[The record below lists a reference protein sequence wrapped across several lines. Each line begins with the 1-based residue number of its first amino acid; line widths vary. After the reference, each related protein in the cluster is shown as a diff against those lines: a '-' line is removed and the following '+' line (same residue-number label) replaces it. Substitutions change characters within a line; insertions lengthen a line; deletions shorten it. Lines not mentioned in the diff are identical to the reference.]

1 MSSPVAPVAIA
12 AVSELTPGRFPDRST
27 HGLYQAAIAKL
38 LAEWPIKPGDIQGLL
53 VAPAGMA
60 DGVSDNIFVHE
71 RLVEELGL
79 DATFAETINVGG
91 STHAVMAIR
100 AAMAVRAGLADG
112 VLCVSA
118 GRFPNVGGG
127 GAERNTRIFA
137 HPDFD
142 SLYGPYIPPIY
153 AQVATR
159 HMHEHGIGRD
169 AMAAVAVGQ
178 RAWALGHPQALMAA
192 KGALTADAV
201 LASRP
206 IASPFHLLDCSV
218 PCDGGGAFLVA
229 GERLAR
235 RLNPRPAW
243 LRGYGEMHRRANVSQ
258 LRSLGDV
265 GGQAAARAAFA
276 MADLTPGDVRLAQLY
291 DSFSYNPIL
300 GVEHMGLVPAGQGG
314 RFFLDG
320 RGAPG
325 GDLPVN
331 SNGGLLSFGHTGDA
345 SGLSVIAEATL
356 QVMGRAGDRQQRAP
370 VALVHCYGGMMSE
383 HAVLLLGDAP

>member
-1 MSSPVAPVAIA
+1 MPEAVAIA
-12 AVSELTPGRFPDRST
+12 AVSELTPGRYPDRST
-27 HGLYQAAIAKL
+27 HSLYQDAIAKL
-38 LAEWPIKPGDIQGLL
+38 LAQWPIKPGDIQGLL

-79 DATFAETINVGG
+79 DATFAETLNVGG

-100 AAMAVRAGLADG
+100 AALAIRAGLADG

-127 GAERNTRIFA
+127 GAQRNTRIFA

-159 HMHEHGIGRD
+159 HMHEYGIGRD

-178 RAWALGHPQALMAA
+178 RAWAMQHPQALMAA
-192 KGALTADAV
+192 KGALTTDAV
-201 LASRP
+201 IGARP

-218 PCDGGGAFLVA
+218 PCDGGGAYLVA
-229 GERLAR
+229 SAALAR
-235 RLNPRPAW
+235 RLNPQPAW
-243 LRGYGEMHRRANVSQ
+243 LRGFGEMHRRANVSQ
-258 LRSLGDV
+258 LRSLDAV
-265 GGQAAARAAFA
+265 GGQAAAQQAYR
-276 MADLTPGDVRLAQLY
+276 MADMTPADVRLAQLY

-300 GVEHMGLVPAGQGG
+300 GVEHMGLVPAGLGG
-314 RFFLDG
+314 RFFLEG

-331 SNGGLLSFGHTGDA
+331 SNGGLLSYGHTGDA
-345 SGLSVIAEATL
+345 SGLSVIAEAAL
-356 QVMGRAGDRQQRAP
+356 QVMGRAGVRQLPAP

-383 HAVLLLGDAP
+383 HAVLLLGQQS

>member
-1 MSSPVAPVAIA
+1 MPVAVAIA
-12 AVSELTPGRFPDRST
+12 AVSELTPGRYPQRAT
-27 HGLYQAAIAKL
+27 HALYQDAIATL
-38 LAEWPIKPGDIQGLL
+38 LAQWPIKPGDIQGLL

-79 DATFAETINVGG
+79 DSTFAETVNVGG

-100 AAMAVRAGLADG
+100 AALAIRAGLADG

-127 GAERNTRIFA
+127 GAQRNTRMFA

-159 HMHEHGIGRD
+159 HMHETGIGRD
-169 AMAAVAVGQ
+169 AMASVAVGQ
-178 RAWALGHPQALMAA
+178 RAWAIRHPQALMAA
-192 KGALTADAV
+192 KGPLTVDSV
-201 LASRP
+201 LAARP

-229 GERLAR
+229 SAALAR
-235 RLNPRPAW
+235 RINPQPAW
-243 LRGYGEMHRRANVSQ
+243 LRGFGEVHRRANISQ
-258 LRSLGDV
+258 LRCLDGV
-265 GGQAAARAAFA
+265 GGQAAAQAAFR

-345 SGLSVIAEATL
+345 SGMSVIAEAAL
-356 QVMGRAGDRQQRAP
+356 QVMGRAGDRQVSAP

-383 HAVLLLGDAP
+383 HAVLLLGNVS

>member
-1 MSSPVAPVAIA
+1 MSAAVAIA
-12 AVSELTPGRFPDRST
+12 AVSELVPGRFPDQST
-27 HGLYQAAIAKL
+27 HSLYQGAVARL

-71 RLVEELGL
+71 RLIEELGL
-79 DATFAETINVGG
+79 EARFAETVNAGG

-100 AAMAVRAGLADG
+100 AAMAIRAGLADG

-127 GAERNTRIFA
+127 GAQRNTRIFA

-159 HMHEHGIGRD
+159 HMHEHGVGRE

-178 RAWALGHPQALMAA
+178 RAWSLRHPQALMAS
-192 KGALTADAV
+192 KGPLTVDAV
-201 LASRP
+201 LDARP

-218 PCDGGGAFLVA
+218 PCDGGGAYLVA
-229 GERLAR
+229 SEHLAR
-235 RLNPRPAW
+235 RLNARPAW
-243 LRGYGEMHRRANVSQ
+243 LRGYGEIHRRANVSQ
-258 LRSLGDV
+258 LRALDDLG
-265 GGQAAARAAFA
+265 GRTAAQAAYR
-276 MADLTPGDVRLAQLY
+276 MAGLTPADVRLAQLY

-331 SNGGLLSFGHTGDA
+331 SNGGLLSYGHTGDA
-345 SGLSVIAEATL
+345 SGLSVIAEAAL
-356 QVMGRAGDRQQRAP
+356 QVMGRAEGRQLEAP

-383 HAVLLLGDAP
+383 HSVLLLADTP

>member
-1 MSSPVAPVAIA
+1 MPVAVAIA
-12 AVSELTPGRFPDRST
+12 AVSELTPGRYPQRAT
-27 HGLYQAAIAKL
+27 HALYQDAIATL
-38 LAEWPIKPGDIQGLL
+38 LAQWPIKPGDIQGLL

-79 DATFAETINVGG
+79 DSTFAETVNVGG

-100 AAMAVRAGLADG
+100 AALAIRAGLADG

-127 GAERNTRIFA
+127 GAQRNTRMFA

-159 HMHEHGIGRD
+159 HMHETGIGRD

-178 RAWALGHPQALMAA
+178 RAWAIRHPQALMAA
-192 KGALTADAV
+192 KGPLTVDSV
-201 LASRP
+201 LAARP

-229 GERLAR
+229 SAALAR
-235 RLNPRPAW
+235 RINPQPAW
-243 LRGYGEMHRRANVSQ
+243 LRGFGEVHRRANISQ
-258 LRSLGDV
+258 LRRLDDV
-265 GGQAAARAAFA
+265 GGQAAAQAAFR
-276 MADLTPGDVRLAQLY
+276 MAGLTPGDVRLAQLY

-345 SGLSVIAEATL
+345 SGMSVIAEAAL
-356 QVMGRAGDRQQRAP
+356 QVMGRAGDRQVSAP

-383 HAVLLLGDAP
+383 HAVLLLGNVS

>member
-1 MSSPVAPVAIA
+1 MPVAVAIA
-12 AVSELTPGRFPDRST
+12 AVSELTPGRYPQRAT
-27 HGLYQAAIAKL
+27 HALYQDAIATL
-38 LAEWPIKPGDIQGLL
+38 LAQWPIKPGDIQGLL

-79 DATFAETINVGG
+79 DSTFAETVNVGG

-100 AAMAVRAGLADG
+100 AALAIRAGFADG

-127 GAERNTRIFA
+127 GAQRNTRMFA

-159 HMHEHGIGRD
+159 HMHETGIGRD

-178 RAWALGHPQALMAA
+178 RAWAIRHPQALMAV
-192 KGALTADAV
+192 KGPLTVDSV
-201 LASRP
+201 LAARP

-229 GERLAR
+229 SAALAR
-235 RLNPRPAW
+235 RINPQPAW
-243 LRGYGEMHRRANVSQ
+243 LRGFGEVHRRANISQ
-258 LRSLGDV
+258 LRRLDDV
-265 GGQAAARAAFA
+265 GGQAAAQAAFR
-276 MADLTPGDVRLAQLY
+276 MAGLTPGDVRLAQLY

-345 SGLSVIAEATL
+345 SGMSVIAEAAL
-356 QVMGRAGDRQQRAP
+356 QVMGRAGDRQVSAP

-383 HAVLLLGDAP
+383 HAVLLLGNVS

>member
-1 MSSPVAPVAIA
+1 MSAAVAIV

-27 HGLYQAAIAKL
+27 HSLYQAAIAKL
-38 LAEWPIKPGDIQGLL
+38 LAEWPITPGDIQGLL

-60 DGVSDNIFVHE
+60 DGVSENIFVHE

-100 AAMAVRAGLADG
+100 AALAIRAGLADG

-178 RAWALGHPQALMAA
+178 RQWALRHPQALMAR
-192 KGALTADAV
+192 KGPLTADVV

-218 PCDGGGAFLVA
+218 PCDGGGAYLVA
-229 GERLAR
+229 SERLAR
-235 RLNPRPAW
+235 RLNPKPAW

-276 MADLTPGDVRLAQLY
+276 MSDLAPADVRLAQLY

-345 SGLSVIAEATL
+345 SGLSVIAEAAL
-356 QVMGRAGDRQQRAP
+356 QVMGRAGERQLPAP

>member
-1 MSSPVAPVAIA
+1 MPVAVAIA
-12 AVSELTPGRFPDRST
+12 AVSELTPGRYPQRAT
-27 HGLYQAAIAKL
+27 HALYQDAIATL
-38 LAEWPIKPGDIQGLL
+38 LAQWPIKPGDIQGLL

-79 DATFAETINVGG
+79 DSTFAETVNVGG

-100 AAMAVRAGLADG
+100 AALAIRAGLADG

-127 GAERNTRIFA
+127 GAQRNTRMFA

-159 HMHEHGIGRD
+159 HMHETGIGRE

-178 RAWALGHPQALMAA
+178 RAWAIRHPQALMAA
-192 KGALTADAV
+192 KGPLTVDSV
-201 LASRP
+201 LAARP

-229 GERLAR
+229 SAALAR
-235 RLNPRPAW
+235 RINPQPAW
-243 LRGYGEMHRRANVSQ
+243 LRGFGEVHRRANISQ
-258 LRSLGDV
+258 LRRLDDV
-265 GGQAAARAAFA
+265 GGQAAAQAAFR
-276 MADLTPGDVRLAQLY
+276 MAGLTPGDVRLAQLY

-345 SGLSVIAEATL
+345 SGMSVIAEAAL
-356 QVMGRAGDRQQRAP
+356 QVMGRAGDRQVSAP

-383 HAVLLLGDAP
+383 HAVLLLGNVS